1 MKKQEFL
8 NELEKKISGL
18 PKDDIK
24 ERLEFYSEM
33 IDDRMEDGLSE
44 EDAVAQIGTV
54 DDVVSDIAS
63 ETPLFKLVKEKA
75 KPKRK
80 IKGWEILL
88 LILGFPLWF
97 PLVVTGLVLLFVGY
111 VLIWVLVIVSY
122 AVELSLIAGAFTGIV
137 MTIITH
143 FNLFYIASTLVLFG
157 AAILFFPVCKLVT
170 IATAKLTKKI
180 ALSIKKKFVRG

>member
-8 NELEKKISGL
+8 DKLEKKISGL

-33 IDDRMEDGLSE
+33 IDDRMEEGLSE
-44 EDAVAQIGTV
+44 EDAVAQIGLV
-54 DDVVSDIAS
+54 DDVVSDIAR

-80 IKGWEILL
+80 MRGWEILL

-97 PLVVTGLVLLFVGY
+97 PLLITGFVLLFVGY
-111 VLIWVLVIVSY
+111 ILIWVFVRVAY
-122 AVELSLIAGAFTGIV
+122 AVELVFIVGAFAA
-137 MTIITH
+137 IIMM
-143 FNLFYIASTLVLFG
+143 FASGFSLFYIALALLLLG
-157 AAILFFPVCKLVT
+157 ATILFFPVCKLVT